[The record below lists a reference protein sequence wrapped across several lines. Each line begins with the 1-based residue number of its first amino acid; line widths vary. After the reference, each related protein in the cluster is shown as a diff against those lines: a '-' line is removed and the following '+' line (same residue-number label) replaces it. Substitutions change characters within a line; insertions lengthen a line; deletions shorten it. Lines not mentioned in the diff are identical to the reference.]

1 MTITFL
7 VQALL
12 FIENNELAVLVSLLQ
27 DILALLDVAMI
38 VLQAK
43 ERGHKGHVCLDEVRI
58 KSRSPFLL
66 LFII

>member
-38 VLQAK
+38 VLQTK
-43 ERGHKGHVCLDEVRI
+43 EGGHKGHVCLDEVRI